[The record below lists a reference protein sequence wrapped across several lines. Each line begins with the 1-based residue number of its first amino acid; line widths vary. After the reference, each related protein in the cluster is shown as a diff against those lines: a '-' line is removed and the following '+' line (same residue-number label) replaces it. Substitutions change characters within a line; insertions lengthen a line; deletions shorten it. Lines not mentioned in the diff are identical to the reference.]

1 MAVNNKENGMIKMDD
16 KIFLKWSVKKENL
29 SEERR
34 SRDEFIFFQR
44 NGENF
49 HPF

>member
-1 MAVNNKENGMIKMDD
+1 MVD
-16 KIFLKWSVKKENL
+16 KKFSKWSVKKENL

-44 NGENF
+44 NEENF
-49 HPF
+49 LPF